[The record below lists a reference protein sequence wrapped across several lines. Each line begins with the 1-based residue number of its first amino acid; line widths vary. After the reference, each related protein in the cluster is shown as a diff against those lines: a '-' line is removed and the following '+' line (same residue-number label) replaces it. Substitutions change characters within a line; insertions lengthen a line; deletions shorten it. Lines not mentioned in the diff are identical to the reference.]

1 LKRIKKHIA
10 FFLVYGRKLQSK
22 FHCFQPKPSFLF
34 PALFWLSIQTL
45 YSQNFLKIENI
56 VFRGL
61 KKTKSVIAY
70 REVAFSKG
78 QVMAL
83 IDSAAMFQKSRN
95 NLLNTRLFHS
105 CRYYTDS
112 LVRMNDETLSC
123 RLVIELHE
131 RWYTIPIPVLELADR
146 NFNEWWYDRGRDFRR
161 INAGISVLQ
170 KNVRGRNE
178 DLLLGIQTGFTRRL
192 DFEYFIPYLDRK
204 QIFGLKIQG
213 IYSRNK
219 EVAVRSVN
227 NRLDFQ
233 KDENSFGRERLQAGI
248 QLTARKSFYDY
259 HRLDFNYHYNRVSAF
274 VLGINPL
281 YFLGPSFQRYAELRY
296 SFTMDHRNYRFYATK
311 GWFAQVKA
319 ARFGLLPSDNFSLWF
334 CQLSLSVYKPLGGR
348 FYLAS
353 RVDGEIAEN
362 KALPYLG
369 SRTLGYENRFVRGY
383 ERNVLEG
390 NASFHSRNSLRMK
403 VFSRIW
409 EGPESLAPQF
419 RHFPLDVYLC
429 TFLDAGSLRNPRVF
443 PENRG
448 LVNTMLIGSGFGLHV
463 LTVYDLVFRA
473 EYTFNRQGGRGLY
486 FSILSDI

>member
-1 LKRIKKHIA
+1 
-10 FFLVYGRKLQSK
+10 VYGRKLQSK
-22 FHCFQPKPSFLF
+22 IQCGIRLFAFLPLIWTGLSFQ
-34 PALFWLSIQTL
+34 AL
-45 YSQNFLKIENI
+45 YSQNFLRADKI

-61 KKTKSVIAY
+61 KKTKALIVQ
-70 REVAFSKG
+70 RELALQKG
-78 QVMAL
+78 QVMAVS
-83 IDSAAMFQKSRN
+83 DTAALFQKCRN

-112 LVRMNDETLSC
+112 LVRNDSDTASF
-123 RLVIELHE
+123 RLVFDLHE

-146 NFNEWWYDRGRDFRR
+146 NFNEWWYDRNHDFRR
-161 INAGISVLQ
+161 INAGLTVLQ

-178 DLLLGIQTGFTRRL
+178 DLLLGVQTGFTRRL
-192 DFEYFIPYLDRK
+192 DFEYLIPYLDRR
-204 QIFGLKIQG
+204 QIFGLKIQA

-219 EVAVRSVN
+219 EVAVRSLN
-227 NRLDFQ
+227 NRLDYQ

-248 QLTARKSFYDY
+248 QLTARKSFNDY
-259 HRLDFNYHYNRVSAF
+259 HRLDFNYHYNRISDF
-274 VLGINPL
+274 VLNLNPR

-311 GWFAQVKA
+311 GWHALIKA
-319 ARFGLLPSDNFSLWF
+319 SRYGILPTDNFSLWT
-334 CQLSLSVYKPLGGR
+334 CQLSFSVYQPLGGR
-348 FYLAS
+348 FFWAGRL
-353 RVDGEIAEN
+353 DGELSEN

-390 NASFHSRNSLRMK
+390 NASFHTRNSLRLK
-403 VFSRIW
+403 VFSKTW
-409 EGPESLAPQF
+409 DGPEYLASSF

-429 TFLDAGSLRNPRVF
+429 TFLDAGRMRNPWVY
-443 PENRG
+443 PENSK
-448 LVNTMLIGSGFGLHV
+448 LVNSFLLGSGIGLHV

>member
-1 LKRIKKHIA
+1 ML
-10 FFLVYGRKLQSK
+10 FFLSSQ
-22 FHCFQPKPSFLF
+22 
-34 PALFWLSIQTL
+34 AL
-45 YSQNFLKIENI
+45 YSQKFLKTERI
-56 VFRGL
+56 VFTGL
-61 KKTKSVIAY
+61 KKTKALIAY
-70 REVAFSKG
+70 RELEFRSG
-78 QVMAL
+78 QVMPVG
-83 IDSAAMFQKSRN
+83 DSAMLLQKSRN

-112 LVRMNDETLSC
+112 LVRLNEDTISC
-123 RLVIELHE
+123 RVNIELHE

-161 INAGISVLQ
+161 INAGLSVLQ

-178 DLLLGIQTGFTRRL
+178 DLLIGVQTGFTRRL

-219 EVAVRSVN
+219 EVAVRSLN

-259 HRLDFNYHYNRVSAF
+259 HRLDFNYHYNRVSGF
-274 VLGINPL
+274 VLGLNPL
-281 YFLGPSFQRYAELRY
+281 YFLGLSFQRYAELRY
-296 SFTMDHRNYRFYATK
+296 SFTMDRRNYRFYATR
-311 GWFAQVKA
+311 GWYAQVKA
-319 ARFGLLPSDNFSLWF
+319 SRYGILPQDNFSLWS
-334 CQLSLSVYKPLGGR
+334 CQLSVSVYRPLGGR

-353 RVDGEIAEN
+353 RLDGEIAED

-390 NASFHSRNSLRMK
+390 NASFYTRNSLRMK
-403 VFSRIW
+403 IFSRLW
-409 EGPESLAPQF
+409 EGPEYLAPQF

-443 PENRG
+443 PENSR
-448 LVNTMLIGSGFGLHV
+448 LINTMLVGSGFGLHI

-473 EYTFNRQGGRGLY
+473 EYTFNRQGGSGLY
-486 FSILSDI
+486 FSVLSDI